1 MADLSKIKV
10 GDSLKIVVEVT
21 YADDAI
27 GAPVRVVGDFFRT
40 VENGKE
46 ELWISRQLVEAA
58 EHIPAP
64 RVFKRGDW
72 VKWSDQEEEHRKCLV
87 LGGGATD
94 VAKLRGLLRVDVPG
108 EGVCEIHPQNLE
120 PDEAPE

>member
-10 GDSLKIVVEVT
+10 GDKLRLELTVTDLDLRDHTRPVE
-21 YADDAI
+21 A
-27 GAPVRVVGDFFRT
+27 
-40 VENGKE
+40 E
-46 ELWISRQLVEAA
+46 ERHWLHAFEVDAA

-72 VKWSDQEEEHRKCLV
+72 VRHAKDTPSRYGLV
-87 LGGGATD
+87 TKVRNGTAALGGLITVSWPDGPAYD
-94 VAKLRGLLRVDVPG
+94 YYVGD
-108 EGVCEIHPQNLE
+108 LE

>member
-10 GDSLKIVVEVT
+10 GDSLKIPVKVT
-21 YADDAI
+21 YADDAM
-27 GAPVRVVGDFFRT
+27 GAPVRVSGDFLRT
-40 VENGKE
+40 VVDGE
-46 ELWISRQLVEAA
+46 EEIWISRQLVEAA

-72 VKWSDQEEEHRKCLV
+72 VRHAKDTPSRYGLV
-87 LGGGATD
+87 TKVRSGSAALGGLITVSWPEGAAYD
-94 VAKLRGLLRVDVPG
+94 YYVGD
-108 EGVCEIHPQNLE
+108 LE

>member
-10 GDSLKIVVEVT
+10 GDKLRLEVEVLRVFE
-21 YADDAI
+21 ADTKS
-27 GAPVRVVGDFFRT
+27 GWRVEVRT
-40 VENGKE
+40 VSRRSACGFLSGGLAEN
-46 ELWISRQLVEAA
+46 A

-72 VKWSDQEEEHRKCLV
+72 VKLAHGTDGPNHGLV
-87 LGGGATD
+87 TKVRTGTAALGGLVTVSWPDSDSYDYYVGD
-94 VAKLRGLLRVDVPG
+94 
-108 EGVCEIHPQNLE
+108 LE